1 MILFANGV
9 LVFECSCSA
18 MSIRLLIKIKETAYL
33 VEAARLMYSRGCV
46 KVKSRPG
53 HDRAHETLSSPP
65 PPPPLPL
72 HPTPSCRL
80 AIFGYRSNAI
90 TTLRLP
96 RLRAAAIAHFCLAL
110 SLILCSF
117 ALDLSSTSSSS
128 PSRSFALFLLRKK
141 HERFAACFARCTV
154 DRIHGEREVVRSRSM
169 DGSWRQYRHDNTS
182 LAWNIYELD
191 LMKFGSRI
199 IWVSNVETF
208 LFN

>member
-53 HDRAHETLSSPP
+53 HDRAHETLSFLPSPPSPP
-65 PPPPLPL
+65 PLRVGSPYSDIDLMQLP
-72 HPTPSCRL
+72 
-80 AIFGYRSNAI
+80 
-90 TTLRLP
+90 LRLP

-117 ALDLSSTSSSS
+117 ALDLSSLPLLPLPPPPDRSL
-128 PSRSFALFLLRKK
+128 SRSSTSASPRVSQVFGRS
-141 HERFAACFARCTV
+141 
-154 DRIHGEREVVRSRSM
+154 DSREVVWSR
-169 DGSWRQYRHDNTS
+169 
-182 LAWNIYELD
+182 AWME
-191 LMKFGSRI
+191 
-199 IWVSNVETF
+199 VET
-208 LFN
+208 LAR

>member
-117 ALDLSSTSSSS
+117 ALDLSSPSPPPPVVRSLS
-128 PSRSFALFLLRKK
+128 PSKETRALRRVFRK
-141 HERFAACFARCTV
+141 CTV